1 MLKTQEVRDEVV
13 NTCFIAF
20 HFNPNQCNPEE
31 ICDRVISKGPIMLMY
46 CSYRWKNQKCN
57 IA

>member
-20 HFNPNQCNPEE
+20 HFNPNQCNLKKFATELFPKVQL
-31 ICDRVISKGPIMLMY
+31 C
-46 CSYRWKNQKCN
+46 
-57 IA
+57 